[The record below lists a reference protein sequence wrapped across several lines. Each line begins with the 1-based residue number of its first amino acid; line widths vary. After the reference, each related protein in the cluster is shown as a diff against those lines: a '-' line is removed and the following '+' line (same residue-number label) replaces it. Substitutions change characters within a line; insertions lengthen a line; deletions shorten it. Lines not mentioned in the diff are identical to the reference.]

1 MNLSFTEY
9 RSQVLKTMWTK
20 FNRDYVC
27 QQLGFSTWRVDNI
40 CANHWK
46 LGVEVFD
53 CVLAMERY
61 LVDDLMMHPMKCEQC
76 DKDMAEECYIHAIC
90 NDCRAKN
97 LDELETKV
105 NSRK

>member
-1 MNLSFTEY
+1 MISFTEY
-9 RSQVLKTMWTK
+9 RSQTLKTLWTK
-20 FNRDYVC
+20 FNGDYVVR
-27 QQLGFSTWRVDNI
+27 QQGFSTWRVDNI

-76 DKDMAEECYIHAIC
+76 DADMAEERYIHAVC
-90 NDCRAKN
+90 AECRKKN
-97 LDELETKV
+97 LAELEAKV
-105 NSRK
+105 KRSK